1 MILTE
6 SDFPENLYKN
16 KKLDKFILSTISSLI
31 ISNNRFRLQI
41 TNTII
46 LEEVINDS
54 DDILTNL
61 VIDYLSDNNIDPDKL
76 PYFTC
81 KIDEQKRMCKI
92 DNQDIL
98 QLLFHCVEGNQESE
112 FIQKHQEYYPDIKLN
127 ITVDVPLI
135 VQQSQRVLQESRPA
149 RKKARKNGGSE
160 SSDSETEVEGK

>member
-6 SDFPENLYKN
+6 SDIPDNLYQLMD
-16 KKLDKFILSTISSLI
+16 LDLFMNCTLSTLISS
-31 ISNNRFRLQI
+31 ISRLRKLNCDVEMI
-41 TNTII
+41 TQRIKSGSNT
-46 LEEVINDS
+46 
-54 DDILTNL
+54 LTNL

-76 PYFTC
+76 PDFTC

>member
-6 SDFPENLYKN
+6 SDIPENLCQGLN
-16 KKLDKFILSTISSLI
+16 LDLFMTCTLSTLISSIRRLRKLACDVEMITQRINNNNDLLKESI
-31 ISNNRFRLQI
+31 IK
-41 TNTII
+41 
-46 LEEVINDS
+46 
-54 DDILTNL
+54 
-61 VIDYLSDNNIDPDKL
+61 YLSQNRIDPDRL
-76 PYFTC
+76 PDFTC